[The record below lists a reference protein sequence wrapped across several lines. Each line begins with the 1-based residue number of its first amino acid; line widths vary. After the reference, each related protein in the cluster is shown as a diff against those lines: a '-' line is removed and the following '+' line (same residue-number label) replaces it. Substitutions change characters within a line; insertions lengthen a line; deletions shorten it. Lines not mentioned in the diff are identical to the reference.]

1 MKIKEV
7 STKFDVSVLG
17 EDAQEIYSRLYGDK
31 GLKYIEILETSPE
44 EIAVISRL
52 LAYLENMMGGEQCG
66 SAENS

>member
-1 MKIKEV
+1 MKMKEV

-17 EDAQEIYSRLYGDK
+17 EEAQEIYGRLYGDR

-52 LAYLENMMGGEQCG
+52 LAYLENMMGGE
-66 SAENS
+66 